1 MTALRRCA
9 QTVAVERARRH
20 QVLLARLA
28 LGLLALVAELLGRS
42 LTHRID
48 VGRHVATPSYAH
60 ADYYPILMIV
70 VKAGVALML
79 ARVAWRFVKA
89 RSVARAAGKLLA
101 AHGRTASRARPRVRI
116 EVSPKLWLGAFLATA
131 SIFLLQTDAER
142 ISTGR
147 WPLLAPWLHTSALP
161 VFAVLAVV
169 VAFVY
174 GVVTQWLGD
183 YETYARETAADA
195 SRACSGGVTAV
206 QPLRAHEEPT
216 PRSLFGRVLES
227 RPPPAPA

>member
-1 MTALRRCA
+1 
-9 QTVAVERARRH
+9 VERARRH

-28 LGLLALVAELLGRS
+28 FGLLALVAELLGRS

-48 VGRHVATPSYAH
+48 VGRHVETPSYAH
-60 ADYYPILMIV
+60 TDYYPILMIA
-70 VKAGVALML
+70 VKVGVALML

-89 RSVARAAGKLLA
+89 RSVARAASKLLA
-101 AHGRTASRARPRVRI
+101 ARGQASPRARPRVRL
-116 EVSPKLWLGAFLATA
+116 ELSPRQWLLGFVVTS

-142 ISTGR
+142 ISVGR

-183 YETYARETAADA
+183 YEMYARESAADA
-195 SRACSGGVTAV
+195 ASRDCAEDA
-206 QPLRAHEEPT
+206 PLPEPREHDELN
-216 PRSLFGRVLES
+216 PRSLFGLALES

>member
-1 MTALRRCA
+1 
-9 QTVAVERARRH
+9 VVRARRH

-28 LGLLALVAELLGRS
+28 LGLLALIAELGGRS

-60 ADYYPILMIV
+60 ADYYPVLMIV
-70 VKAGVALML
+70 VKVAVALML

-89 RSVARAAGKLLA
+89 RSVARAGAKLLA
-101 AHGRTASRARPRVRI
+101 AHGRTSSRARPRVRI
-116 EVSPKLWLGAFLATA
+116 EVSAKFWLGAFLATS

-142 ISTGR
+142 ISAGR

-183 YETYARETAADA
+183 YETYARATAADA
-195 SRACSGGVTAV
+195 SRACTGEV
-206 QPLRAHEEPT
+206 PLQSPNAHDVLT
-216 PRSLFGRVLES
+216 PRSLFGLALES